1 MRKKNVSPAVK
12 DLNMYS
18 NQVFRVTQEDVITYS
33 LNPSALGLWAW
44 APGDEILSLSST
56 RELAE
61 AKAADN
67 SPRSTEVTLSLRQDQ
82 LVDLLH
88 IIRAHK
94 ASLDASVH
102 IPEIGTWYERVE
114 AIQDRV
120 TSTIINK

>member
-1 MRKKNVSPAVK
+1 
-12 DLNMYS
+12 MYS
-18 NQVFRVTQEDVITYS
+18 NEVFQVTREHTFTYS
-33 LNPSALGLWAW
+33 LNPSTVGLWAW
-44 APGDEILSLSST
+44 ERGGELLGFCSS
-56 RELAE
+56 RERAE
-61 AKAADN
+61 ALAADN
-67 SPRSTEVTLSLRQDQ
+67 PPRPNEVTLTLQQDQ